1 MREVLFETNA
11 PAMANL
17 TLFLEIS
24 MGIGLTFGGWMA
36 RRRQYRLHAGCQS
49 LIVLLNTVVI
59 AVVMVPSFQTRVHP
73 KIPERLGRSFYAL
86 ATAHAILASVAEVAA
101 IYLILAAG
109 TKILPERLRLANLKI
124 GMRGLLALW
133 WLVLLLGVATYV
145 RWYVPLR

>member
-101 IYLILAAG
+101 ICWEWRRMCDGMCCCGRLCVQPR
-109 TKILPERLRLANLKI
+109 TKRAS
-124 GMRGLLALW
+124 
-133 WLVLLLGVATYV
+133 
-145 RWYVPLR
+145 